1 MINIRKTLRSFRFAG
16 RGIIDL
22 FCYENNAKV
31 HLLVAIVVIVVGSWL
46 QFSVTEWAIILTQ
59 IGLVWAAEAVNTAI
73 EKLCDVVSPGH
84 NPTIGTVKDLAAG
97 AVLIVSIVAVI
108 VGVLLIGS
116 KLISLF
122 SFSQL

>member
-22 FCYENNAKV
+22 FRYENNAKV

>member
-16 RGIIDL
+16 RGVIDL
-22 FCYENNAKV
+22 FRYENNAKV